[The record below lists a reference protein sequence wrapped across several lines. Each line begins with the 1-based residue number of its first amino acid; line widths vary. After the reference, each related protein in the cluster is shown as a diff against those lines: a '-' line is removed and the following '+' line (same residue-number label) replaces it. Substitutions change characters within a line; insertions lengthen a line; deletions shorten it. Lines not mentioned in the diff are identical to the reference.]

1 MKFMGGKGALEI
13 VVVDGTARLDEQ
25 VDLVLEGQRHEVDH
39 ERFVKTGIHGFD
51 NLIKGGIP
59 DGSNI
64 IIAGG
69 PGCGKTIFCLQTL
82 YNIAAEGHDCV
93 YLSME
98 ERPERLKSH
107 MLSFGFKVK
116 EIRRDPDQIIL
127 SVKNNGRI
135 ALKRLQPILIG
146 RSVEALL
153 EKASGR
159 LPIDIDVVLDIVP
172 KDFNPRILALDSISA
187 IETSFSGKLEQ
198 YRIYIEQLFRF
209 FEEKHVTTFLIT
221 ESSDAPYKFSR
232 TGVEDFLADGI
243 IVFYN
248 FQGEAER
255 LRGVEIIKL
264 RGTSHSQR
272 IVPIKITSEG
282 MNVFSSNFFNL
293 KSRVQQPT
301 IEHSVKELEAQNEI
315 SYTSDNEEEL
325 LQKMIK
331 QKMKK

>member
-1 MKFMGGKGALEI
+1 
-13 VVVDGTARLDEQ
+13 VDGNLKK
-25 VDLVLEGQRHEVDH
+25 LEEVDQFFKDKVFTK
-39 ERFVKTGIHGFD
+39 EKWIRTGIAGFD
-51 NLIKGGIP
+51 NLIKNGIP
-59 DGSNI
+59 EGSNV

-82 YNIAAEGHDCV
+82 YNLACQGHDCV

-107 MLSFGFKVK
+107 MLSFGFDVK
-116 EIRRDPDQIIL
+116 EIKNEPNQIIL
-127 SVKNNGRI
+127 SAKNSGMI
-135 ALKRLQPILIG
+135 ALKRLQPIIIA

-159 LPIDIDVVLDIVP
+159 LPLDIDVVLDFIP
-172 KDFNPRILALDSISA
+172 ENFNPRLLALDSISA

-209 FEEKHVTTFLIT
+209 FEELALTTFFIT
-221 ESSDAPYKFSR
+221 ESSDAPYKFSK

-248 FQGEAER
+248 FQGETER

-272 IVPIKITSEG
+272 IAPITISSEG
-282 MNVFSSNFFNL
+282 INVFSGSFFNL
-293 KSRVQQPT
+293 KSKIQQPT
-301 IEHSVKELEAQNEI
+301 IENSVKEIETQKQI
-315 SYTSDNEEEL
+315 SYSSDNEEDIL
-325 LQKMIK
+325 
-331 QKMKK
+331 KKLMRKKID

>member
-1 MKFMGGKGALEI
+1 M
-13 VVVDGTARLDEQ
+13 DGTAKA
-25 VDLVLEGQRHEVDH
+25 LEEVDH
-39 ERFVKTGIHGFD
+39 FFEKNNAVTRKWIHTGIQGFD
-51 NLIKGGIP
+51 SLIKNGIP
-59 DGSNI
+59 EGSNI

-82 YNIAAEGHDCV
+82 YNLACEGSDCI

-107 MLSFGFKVK
+107 MVSFGFDVE
-116 EIRRDPDQIIL
+116 EIANDPNQIIL
-127 SVKNNGRI
+127 SAKKGGKI

-159 LPIDIDVVLDIVP
+159 LPIDIDIVLDFIP
-172 KDFNPRILALDSISA
+172 KDFHPRLLVLDSISA

-209 FEEKHVTTFLIT
+209 FEELSLTTFLIT
-221 ESSDAPYKFSR
+221 ESSDVPYKFSR

-248 FQGEAER
+248 FQGETER

-264 RGTSHSQR
+264 RGTAHSQR
-272 IVPIKITSEG
+272 IAPIKITSEG
-282 MNVFSSNFFNL
+282 LNVYSGSFFNL
-293 KSRVQQPT
+293 KSRIQQPI
-301 IEHSVKELEAQNEI
+301 IENSMREIESQKQI
-315 SYTSDNEEEL
+315 SYTSDNEEEVL
-325 LQKMIK
+325 
-331 QKMKK
+331 KKLMRKK

>member
-1 MKFMGGKGALEI
+1 MDGKLKKLEEI
-13 VVVDGTARLDEQ
+13 DQFFKEKEFIKEKWIR
-25 VDLVLEGQRHEVDH
+25 
-39 ERFVKTGIHGFD
+39 TGISGFD
-51 NLIKGGIP
+51 NLIKNGIP
-59 DGSNI
+59 EGSNI

-82 YNIAAEGHDCV
+82 YNLACQGHDCV

-107 MLSFGFKVK
+107 MLSFGFDVK
-116 EIRRDPDQIIL
+116 EIKNEPNQIIL
-127 SVKNNGRI
+127 SAKNCGKI
-135 ALKRLQPILIG
+135 ALKRLQPIIIA

-159 LPIDIDVVLDIVP
+159 LPLDIDVVLDFIP
-172 KDFNPRILALDSISA
+172 ENFNPRLLALDSISA

-209 FEEKHVTTFLIT
+209 FEELALTTFFIT

-248 FQGEAER
+248 FQGETER

-272 IVPIKITSEG
+272 IAPITISSEG
-282 MNVFSSNFFNL
+282 INVFSGSFFNL
-293 KSRVQQPT
+293 KSKIQQPT
-301 IEHSVKELEAQNEI
+301 IENSVKEIETQKQI
-315 SYTSDNEEEL
+315 SYSSDNEEDIL
-325 LQKMIK
+325 
-331 QKMKK
+331 KKLIRKKID

>member
-1 MKFMGGKGALEI
+1 M
-13 VVVDGTARLDEQ
+13 DGTAKIVEQ
-25 VDLVLEGQRHEVDH
+25 VDEVLQNKCPDKVCEK
-39 ERFVKTGIHGFD
+39 FVKTGIHGFD
-51 NLIKGGIP
+51 NLIRDGIP
-59 DGSNI
+59 EGSNI

-82 YNIAAEGHDCV
+82 YHMASEGYDCV

-98 ERPERLKSH
+98 ERPDRLKSH
-107 MLSFGFKVK
+107 MLSFGFRVK
-116 EIRRDPDQIIL
+116 EIKRDPNQIIL
-127 SVKNNGRI
+127 RVGDKGRI

-159 LPIDIDVVLDIVP
+159 LPIDIDIVLDIVP
-172 KDFNPRILALDSISA
+172 TGFHPRLLVLDSISA

-209 FEEKHVTTFLIT
+209 FEELQLTTFLIT

-243 IVFYN
+243 VVFYN

-293 KSRVQQPT
+293 KTRIQQPT
-301 IEHSVKELEAQNEI
+301 IEHSAREIEAQNEI
-315 SYTSDNEEEL
+315 SYSSENEEEVL
-325 LQKMIK
+325 RKILREKVK
-331 QKMKK
+331 P